1 MTQQIKVLVTRDL
14 KQSDDFKAKLENS
27 GYLVYEFPVIEI
39 TKTDNLAD
47 LDLAIEQIHDY
58 DWLIFTS
65 VNATQIFYER
75 CLEIY
80 RNTSKLQQIKI
91 AVIGPKSKSYLLER
105 NINVHFM
112 PITYIAECFVEEF
125 PYYPQLKGLKILFP
139 RASHGRDYIIEKFTH
154 AGAYVNMLK
163 IYQSTLPKDLKQK
176 GNELKVLLQD
186 ENIEIITLLSA
197 QTAQNYSAIYKTAGL
212 DIPNLVL
219 ACIGPE
225 TLKMARQ
232 NFPQTSCLMPSNYT
246 LAGLVKAINDYVKA
260 CK

>member
-1 MTQQIKVLVTRDL
+1 MALKSSDCFKSLVTKTLSVASGFKLSDL
-14 KQSDDFKAKLENS
+14 IAIN
-27 GYLVYEFPVIEI
+27 
-39 TKTDNLAD
+39 
-47 LDLAIEQIHDY
+47 LAIEQIHDY